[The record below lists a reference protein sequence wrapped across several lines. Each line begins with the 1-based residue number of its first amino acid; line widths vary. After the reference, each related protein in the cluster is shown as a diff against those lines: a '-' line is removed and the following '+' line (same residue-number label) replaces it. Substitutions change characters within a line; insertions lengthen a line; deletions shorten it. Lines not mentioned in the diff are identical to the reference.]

1 LIQEGDAESG
11 YSWYKMAL
19 QLILIRI
26 YLVQDGIAAGTFAA
40 VKESIKKESTF
51 YQLARFFTF
60 FSTLFNEPTFC
71 KDNIIY

>member
-51 YQLARFFTF
+51 YQLA
-60 FSTLFNEPTFC
+60 
-71 KDNIIY
+71 